1 MDCCVNRATPDVL
14 TVPRRQAKEGH
25 RRSQDLLVSL
35 RAFLRVQKLRRPLGR
50 LILEHELLVVE
61 NLLVILLN
69 EFRGR
74 VDRAEATTRQQVVQ
88 HQRVTSPGRQE
99 QPSNS
104 SERCVTSNASD
115 SDTRKVPRANLENF
129 RGLQPPDE

>member
-1 MDCCVNRATPDVL
+1 
-14 TVPRRQAKEGH
+14 
-25 RRSQDLLVSL
+25 
-35 RAFLRVQKLRRPLGR
+35 
-50 LILEHELLVVE
+50 
-61 NLLVILLN
+61 LVILLN

-88 HQRVTSPGRQE
+88 HQRVTSPGQQD
-99 QPSNS
+99 QPANS

-115 SDTRKVPRANLENF
+115 SDTRKVPRASLENF

>member
-25 RRSQDLLVSL
+25 RRSQGLLVSL

-50 LILEHELLVVE
+50 LIPEHELIVVE

-74 VDRAEATTRQQVVQ
+74 LDRAEATTRQQVVQ

-99 QPSNS
+99 QPANS
-104 SERCVTSNASD
+104 SERYVTSNASD
-115 SDTRKVPRANLENF
+115 SDTRKVPRASLENF